1 MTQIRDDFATHDFKA
16 WLAQLIQRVEQMHL
30 PTSYAMERIAT
41 WRAYFE
47 KGYSPREAVREEVA
61 YEAARRP
68 RLPQV
73 HRSSA

>member
-1 MTQIRDDFATHDFKA
+1 MKQIRYDFATHGFKA
-16 WLAQLIQRVEQMHL
+16 WLAQLIQRIEQMHL

-41 WRAYFE
+41 WREYFE
-47 KGYSPREAVREEVA
+47 KEYSPREAAREEVA

-73 HRSSA
+73 HRSSD